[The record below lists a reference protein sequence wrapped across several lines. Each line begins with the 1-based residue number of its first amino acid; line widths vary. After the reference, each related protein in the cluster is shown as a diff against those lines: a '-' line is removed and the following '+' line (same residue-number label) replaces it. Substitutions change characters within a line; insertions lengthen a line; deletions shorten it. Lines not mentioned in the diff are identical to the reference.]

1 MGRQEFS
8 LLSAPRQRVLL
19 VEPPFYRLFG
29 YERWHYPVTLALVGT
44 YLKRLGHEVLVHDAD
59 FPDATCRSLTRR
71 ETRQQYP
78 RFGAALEDDS
88 HPAWSETRRVIR
100 DFRPD
105 VVGLTSITPKIESA
119 DKIARLVKQEL
130 GPAARV
136 VLGGAHALA
145 MRDMH
150 PDFDFGPWYDEIV
163 VHIPELVNQTPDKKL
178 LLEFE
183 RYPPQNLASI
193 LTLSGCPMQCTFCCR
208 SFDRTFIYRSLGSVR
223 EELEEIR
230 GYPGP
235 PAVYVMDDCFFSH
248 GGRFLQIT
256 AMLQESGLRFV
267 AGGRIMA
274 LTPEKLQAFR
284 ERGGTK
290 LLVGVESG
298 SQRILDRVKKK
309 LRVEEIVRR
318 CRWINDQGIPWSA
331 FLVVGFPFETLEDL
345 ALTEELIYAIGPTF
359 ISVNRFTPYPGTEIF
374 REFYGGAGLRFRDL
388 FQLNGGVLPGADPA
402 IEDKIDRMFEDFDR
416 YNAARRAPAPE
427 VA

>member
-1 MGRQEFS
+1 MVQQAFS
-8 LLSAPRQRVLL
+8 LLDSPPRRVLL

-44 YLKRLGHEVLVHDAD
+44 YLKKLGHEVLIHDAD
-59 FPDATCRSLTRR
+59 FPDASCRSLNRQ
-71 ETRQQYP
+71 ETRLQYP
-78 RFGAALEDDS
+78 RFGAALDDES
-88 HPAWSETRRVIR
+88 HPVWSETRRVIR
-100 DFRPD
+100 EFRPD

-119 DKIARLVKQEL
+119 DRIARFVKQEY
-130 GPAARV
+130 GGAVPV

-145 MRDMH
+145 MRDMD
-150 PDFDFGPWYDEIV
+150 PSYDFGPWYDEIV
-163 VHIPELVNQTPDKKL
+163 VHIPDLVNQTPDKRL
-178 LLEFE
+178 LLEYE
-183 RYPPQNLASI
+183 RYPRRHLASI

-208 SFDRTFIYRSLGSVR
+208 SFDRTFIYRGLESVR

-230 GYPGP
+230 GYPGRP
-235 PAVYVMDDCFFSH
+235 GVYVMDDCFFSH
-248 GGRFLQIT
+248 TERFLQMT
-256 AMLQESGLRFV
+256 AMLRERELPFV

-298 SQRILDRVKKK
+298 SQRILDRVKKR

-345 ALTEELIYAIGPTF
+345 ELTEELIYAIGPTF

-374 REFYGGAGLRFRDL
+374 REFYGDAGLRFRDL
-388 FQLNGGVLPGADPA
+388 F
-402 IEDKIDRMFEDFDR
+402 
-416 YNAARRAPAPE
+416 
-427 VA
+427 